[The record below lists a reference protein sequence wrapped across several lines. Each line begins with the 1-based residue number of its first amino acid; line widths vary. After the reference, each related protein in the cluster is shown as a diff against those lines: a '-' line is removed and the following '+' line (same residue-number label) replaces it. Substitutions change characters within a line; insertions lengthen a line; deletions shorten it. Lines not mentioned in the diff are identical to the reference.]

1 MSKAWVLMFDK
12 KFPQSL
18 LWNGGTTR
26 AEPRGFRL
34 TQSVEW
40 TRTQLNFHRLPGN
53 LSYIIHMQQL
63 LIRLINKVRDHFG
76 LLLLFAGLVRQ
87 RKCSYWWVKPISFE
101 FILWEDTELLNC
113 RSCTAVATGG
123 AWWSLRQWTE
133 GNGPLTSGVPQTQ
146 YALHSLCFGL
156 CLYYRGHLCAKHL
169 KG

>member
-26 AEPRGFRL
+26 AEPWGFRL

-40 TRTQLNFHRLPGN
+40 TRTQLNVHRLPGN

-101 FILWEDTELLNC
+101 FILWEDTELC
-113 RSCTAVATGG
+113 WIVGAVPPWLLEEPDEASGSG
-123 AWWSLRQWTE
+123 QKEMGPSLQEFLKHSMHFTLFVLGCVYITE
-133 GNGPLTSGVPQTQ
+133 DISVQNT
-146 YALHSLCFGL
+146 
-156 CLYYRGHLCAKHL
+156 
-169 KG
+169 